1 MDRESGDFRMARST
15 QVSSTI
21 PIRKVHIVFNAENVH
36 QPSFVKGPGIRNV
49 KNEKMKQPNGISHV
63 EVYCGLALNET
74 SYHSFY
80 IVLLQSILYT
90 ICASLFLIRWLLIS
104 TKTCSESL
112 PHIEFIS
119 VVNGR
124 FFRLGSYKGF
134 YPSNIDSKS

>member
-1 MDRESGDFRMARST
+1 MNAYWSYHAKYGESGDFRMARST

-36 QPSFVKGPGIRNV
+36 QPSFVKGSGIRNM

-80 IVLLQSILYT
+80 IVLLQSIHGF
-90 ICASLFLIRWLLIS
+90 CFFVFNSLAAYI
-104 TKTCSESL
+104 
-112 PHIEFIS
+112 
-119 VVNGR
+119 
-124 FFRLGSYKGF
+124 Y
-134 YPSNIDSKS
+134 